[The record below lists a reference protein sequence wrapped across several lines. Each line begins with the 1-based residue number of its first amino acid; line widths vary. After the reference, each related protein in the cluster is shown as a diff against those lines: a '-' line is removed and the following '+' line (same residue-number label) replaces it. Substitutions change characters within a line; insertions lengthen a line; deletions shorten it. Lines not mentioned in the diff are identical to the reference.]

1 VTFTGVTREKTSV
14 YEVARLLGELGFEIA
29 GFARGTMPNN
39 DALWFQRT
47 VKQGGSQHSRA
58 IIWDGGWP
66 K

>member
-47 VKQGGSQHSRA
+47 VK
-58 IIWDGGWP
+58 
-66 K
+66 